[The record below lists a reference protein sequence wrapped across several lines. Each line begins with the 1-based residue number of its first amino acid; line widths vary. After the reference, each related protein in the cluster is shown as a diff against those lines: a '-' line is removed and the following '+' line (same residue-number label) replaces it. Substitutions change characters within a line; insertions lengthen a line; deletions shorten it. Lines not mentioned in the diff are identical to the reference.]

1 MSKSMI
7 DVAIDTLLKNNHR
20 MAFLDLWTSVSK
32 EMNFTP
38 TQAEDNI
45 AQFYSDLSLDSHFVN
60 LEGNSWDLKTRH
72 TYSESV
78 TETDEIALDEDDEEM
93 DDASES
99 LEEEE

>member
-7 DVAIDTLLKNNHR
+7 DVARDTLLKNNHR
-20 MAFLDLWTSVSK
+20 MAF
-32 EMNFTP
+32 
-38 TQAEDNI
+38 
-45 AQFYSDLSLDSHFVN
+45 LDSHFVN

-78 TETDEIALDEDDEEM
+78 TDTDEIALDEDDEEM

>member
-7 DVAIDTLLKNNHR
+7 DVARDTLL
-20 MAFLDLWTSVSK
+20 
-32 EMNFTP
+32 MNFTP

-78 TETDEIALDEDDEEM
+78 TDTDEIALDEDDEEM